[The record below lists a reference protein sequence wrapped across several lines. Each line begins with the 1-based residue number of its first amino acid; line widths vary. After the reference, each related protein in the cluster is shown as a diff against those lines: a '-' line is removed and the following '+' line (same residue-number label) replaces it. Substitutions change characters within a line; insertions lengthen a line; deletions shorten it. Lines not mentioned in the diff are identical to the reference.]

1 MKALIVEDD
10 YASRAILLR
19 LLQPYG
25 EVQVTVNGEDAIAAF
40 ASARGTGH
48 PFDLVCLDIMLP
60 GKDGQSVL
68 RAIRALESS
77 EAAGAHKP
85 ARVIMTTA
93 LNDRTN
99 VVDAIVNCDA
109 YLVKPIDSKVLKSR
123 LIEFGLA
130 PDPAGPSK

>member
-1 MKALIVEDD
+1 
-10 YASRAILLR
+10 
-19 LLQPYG
+19 
-25 EVQVTVNGEDAIAAF
+25 
-40 ASARGTGH
+40 
-48 PFDLVCLDIMLP
+48 MLP
-60 GKDGQSVL
+60 GKDGLSVL